1 MFKGISIERKIMI
14 VFAFITVVLFLIVG
28 TLFLNSTQTAINAS
42 KERELTTLSE
52 ETSNKIER
60 FLFERYGDIQVISES
75 PILKSNDISKDL
87 KLKYLESVRK
97 AYETY
102 DFIIVTDA
110 DGNIDLASGN
120 FDNDYS
126 YKQFFSYVS
135 SGEIFVS
142 DFLYNEKSQAYVMYF
157 ISPITDDN
165 NTLIGTVV
173 ERMNFF
179 SIDDIVKNVH
189 PGKSGYAYL
198 IDTSGKSIMGSSANI
213 PELKGPLS
221 SSQGI
226 LYSSGNNNTKY
237 ISSLN
242 PLKKYPSQTNT
253 WSLVVEEPVKE
264 AFEVTTKLR
273 NYIIIT
279 ILFSALALLV
289 LANIMTKLI
298 TRPIKRLVMKTQSA
312 AEGDFVQDISIESR
326 DEIGSLAVSFNI
338 LLSNLKSMMNQ
349 VLEVSGEI
357 ASLEEIRQY
366 VDRFFENIPSA
377 IITADNY
384 GTITSINNIA
394 CQILDCDKNA
404 VLGKNINDESISS
417 KLEPVISLIK
427 DGIEKEAVYIKHILK
442 IKSTGNKEIPVMINT
457 SIQKDSGGKLLG
469 VIGAFR
475 SLEEI
480 KNFEESMVRAKN
492 LASVGA
498 LSAGMAHEIRNPL
511 TSIKG
516 YAQFIKLE
524 LGESSALNEDI
535 DIIIN
540 EVDRLNGILDRFLA
554 FARPNQPKLESCNVN
569 DIINDIVK
577 LLSKDALPKNIIL
590 KTELETLPDSALD
603 YEQIEQAILNVAIN
617 AVQAMKD
624 GGTLTLS
631 TRYNENEKVV
641 EIGLA
646 DTGPGITNESL
657 EDIFEPFYTTKPKG
671 TGLGLAITSTIIE
684 SHKGFIE
691 VKSVPDQG
699 TQFIIKLPI
708 I

>member
-28 TLFLNSTQTAINAS
+28 ILFLNSTQTAINAS
-42 KERELTTLSE
+42 KERELTTLSQ

-60 FLFERYGDIQVISES
+60 FLFERYGDIQVISQS
-75 PILKSNDISKDL
+75 PILKSSDINKDL
-87 KLKYLESVRK
+87 KLKYLENVRK

-110 DGNIDLASGN
+110 NGNIDLASGN
-120 FDNDYS
+120 IENDSS
-126 YKQFFSYVS
+126 YKQFFSYVK

-142 DFLYNEKSQAYVMYF
+142 DFIYNEKSKSYVMYF
-157 ISPITDDN
+157 ISPIMDDN
-165 NTLIGTVV
+165 NNLIGTVV

-189 PGKSGYAYL
+189 PGKSGYAYI
-198 IDTSGKSIMGSSANI
+198 IDMSGNSIMSNSANT
-213 PELKGPLS
+213 PEIKGPLS

-226 LYSSGNNNTKY
+226 LYSTNNSIDY
-237 ISSLN
+237 ISALN
-242 PLKKYPSQTNT
+242 PLKKYPSQANT

-312 AEGDFVQDISIESR
+312 AEGDFVQDINIESR
-326 DEIGSLAVSFNI
+326 DEIGSLASSFNI

-377 IITADNY
+377 IITVDNY
-384 GTITSINNIA
+384 GTITSINSVA
-394 CQILDCDKNA
+394 CQILDCDKNT
-404 VLGKNINDESISS
+404 VLGKNINDKSISI
-417 KLEPVISLIK
+417 KLEPVINLLK

-442 IKSTGNKEIPVMINT
+442 IKGSTNKEIPVMINT

-524 LGESSALNEDI
+524 LGESNPLNEDI
-535 DIIIN
+535 NIIIN

-554 FARPNQPKLESCNVN
+554 FARPSQPKLESCNVN

-577 LLSKDALPKNIIL
+577 LLSKDTLPKNIIL
-590 KTELETLPDSALD
+590 KTELETLPDSSLD
-603 YEQIEQAILNVAIN
+603 YEQIEQAVLNVAIN
-617 AVQAMKD
+617 ALQAMKN

-631 TRYNENEKVV
+631 THYNVIEKLV
-641 EIGLA
+641 EISLA
-646 DTGPGITNESL
+646 DTGPGITNENL

-691 VKSVPDQG
+691 VKSVPEQG

>member
-1 MFKGISIERKIMI
+1 MFKEISIERKIMV
-14 VFAFITVVLFLIVG
+14 VFAFITVVLFLTVG

-120 FDNDYS
+120 FDNDNS
-126 YKQFFSYVS
+126 YKQFFSNVR

-142 DFLYNEKSQAYVMYF
+142 DFLYNEKSQSYVMYF

-165 NTLIGTVV
+165 DRLTGTVV

-198 IDTSGKSIMGSSANI
+198 IDINGKSMSSSANMPVI
-213 PELKGPLS
+213 KGPLS
-221 SSQGI
+221 SNQGI
-226 LYSSGNNNTKY
+226 LYSSGNNNTNY
-237 ISSLN
+237 ISALN
-242 PLKKYPSQTNT
+242 PLKNYPSQTNT

-312 AEGDFVQDISIESR
+312 AEGDFIQDINVESR
-326 DEIGSLAVSFNI
+326 DEIGSLAASFNI

-384 GTITSINNIA
+384 GTITSINNAA

-404 VLGKNINDESISS
+404 VLGKNINDERISS
-417 KLEPVISLIK
+417 KLEPVINLIK

-442 IKSTGNKEIPVMINT
+442 IKSNGNKEIPVMINT
-457 SIQKDSGGKLLG
+457 SIQKDSSGKLLG

-524 LGESSALNEDI
+524 LGESNALNEDI
-535 DIIIN
+535 DIIIS

-569 DIINDIVK
+569 NIINDIVK
-577 LLSKDALPKNIIL
+577 LLCKDTLPKNIIL
-590 KTELETLPDSALD
+590 KTELETLPESALD

-617 AVQAMKD
+617 AVQAMKN

-631 TRYNENEKVV
+631 TRYNESEKVV

-646 DTGPGITNESL
+646 DTGPGITNENL

-691 VKSVPDQG
+691 VKSVPEQG

>member
-28 TLFLNSTQTAINAS
+28 VLFLNSTQTAINAS

-75 PILKSNDISKDL
+75 PILKSSDISKDL
-87 KLKYLESVRK
+87 KLEYLENVRK

-110 DGNIDLASGN
+110 NGNIDLASGN
-120 FDNDYS
+120 IENDSS
-126 YKQFFSYVS
+126 YKQFFSYVK

-142 DFLYNEKSQAYVMYF
+142 DFIYNEKSKSYVMYF
-157 ISPITDDN
+157 ISPIMDDN
-165 NTLIGTVV
+165 NNLIGTVV

-189 PGKSGYAYL
+189 PGKSGYAYI
-198 IDTSGKSIMGSSANI
+198 IDMSGKYIMSSSANT
-213 PELKGPLS
+213 PEIKGPLS

-226 LYSSGNNNTKY
+226 LYSTNNSIDY
-237 ISSLN
+237 ISALN

-264 AFEVTTKLR
+264 AFEVTIKLR

-312 AEGDFVQDISIESR
+312 AEGDFIQDINVESR
-326 DEIGSLAVSFNI
+326 DEIGSLASSFNI

-377 IITADNY
+377 IITVDNY
-384 GTITSINNIA
+384 GTITSINNVA
-394 CQILDCDKNA
+394 CQILDCEKNA
-404 VLGKNINDESISS
+404 VLGKNINDESISI
-417 KLEPVISLIK
+417 KLEPVINLLK

-442 IKSTGNKEIPVMINT
+442 IKSSANNEIPVMINT
-457 SIQKDSGGKLLG
+457 SLQKDSGGKLLG

-524 LGESSALNEDI
+524 LGESNPLNEDI
-535 DIIIN
+535 NIIIN

-590 KTELETLPDSALD
+590 KTELETLPNSSLD
-603 YEQIEQAILNVAIN
+603 YEQIEQAVLNVAIN
-617 AVQAMKD
+617 AVQAMKE
-624 GGTLTLS
+624 GGILTLN
-631 TRYNENEKVV
+631 THYNAVEKLV
-641 EIGLA
+641 EISIS
-646 DTGPGITNESL
+646 DTGPGITNESF

-691 VKSVPDQG
+691 VKSVPGQG

>member
-28 TLFLNSTQTAINAS
+28 VLFLNSTQTAINAS

-75 PILKSNDISKDL
+75 PILKSSDISKDL
-87 KLKYLESVRK
+87 KLEYLENVRK

-110 DGNIDLASGN
+110 NGNIDLASGN
-120 FDNDYS
+120 IENDSS
-126 YKQFFSYVS
+126 YKQFFSYVK

-142 DFLYNEKSQAYVMYF
+142 DFIYNEKSKSYVMYF
-157 ISPITDDN
+157 ISPIMDDN
-165 NTLIGTVV
+165 NNLIGTVV

-189 PGKSGYAYL
+189 PGKSGYAYI
-198 IDTSGKSIMGSSANI
+198 IDMSGKYIMSSSANT
-213 PELKGPLS
+213 PEIKGPLS

-226 LYSSGNNNTKY
+226 LYSTNNSIDY
-237 ISSLN
+237 ISALN

-312 AEGDFVQDISIESR
+312 AEGDFIQDINVESR
-326 DEIGSLAVSFNI
+326 DEIGSLASSFNI

-377 IITADNY
+377 IITVDNY
-384 GTITSINNIA
+384 GTITSINNVA

-404 VLGKNINDESISS
+404 VLGKNINDESISI
-417 KLEPVISLIK
+417 KLEPVINLLK

-442 IKSTGNKEIPVMINT
+442 IKGSTNKEIPVMINT
-457 SIQKDSGGKLLG
+457 SYTEGFKRQ
-469 VIGAFR
+469 AAWCHR
-475 SLEEI
+475 SI
-480 KNFEESMVRAKN
+480 
-492 LASVGA
+492 
-498 LSAGMAHEIRNPL
+498 
-511 TSIKG
+511 
-516 YAQFIKLE
+516 
-524 LGESSALNEDI
+524 
-535 DIIIN
+535 
-540 EVDRLNGILDRFLA
+540 
-554 FARPNQPKLESCNVN
+554 PK
-569 DIINDIVK
+569 
-577 LLSKDALPKNIIL
+577 P
-590 KTELETLPDSALD
+590 
-603 YEQIEQAILNVAIN
+603 
-617 AVQAMKD
+617 
-624 GGTLTLS
+624 
-631 TRYNENEKVV
+631 
-641 EIGLA
+641 
-646 DTGPGITNESL
+646 
-657 EDIFEPFYTTKPKG
+657 
-671 TGLGLAITSTIIE
+671 
-684 SHKGFIE
+684 
-691 VKSVPDQG
+691 
-699 TQFIIKLPI
+699 
-708 I
+708 

>member
-1 MFKGISIERKIMI
+1 MFKGISIEKKIMI

-28 TLFLNSTQTAINAS
+28 ILFLNSTQTAINSS
-42 KERELTTLSE
+42 KERELATLSE

-75 PILKSNDISKDL
+75 PILKSSDISKDL
-87 KLKYLESVRK
+87 KLKYLENVRK

-110 DGNIDLASGN
+110 NGNIDLASGN
-120 FDNDYS
+120 IENDSS
-126 YKQFFSYVS
+126 YKQFFSYVK

-142 DFLYNEKSQAYVMYF
+142 DFIYNEKSKSYVMYF
-157 ISPITDDN
+157 ISPIMDDN
-165 NTLIGTVV
+165 NNLIGTVV

-189 PGKSGYAYL
+189 PGKSGYAY
-198 IDTSGKSIMGSSANI
+198 IVDMSGKSIMSSSANT
-213 PELKGPLS
+213 PEIKGPLS

-226 LYSSGNNNTKY
+226 LYSTNNGIDY
-237 ISSLN
+237 ISALN
-242 PLKKYPSQTNT
+242 PLKKYPSQVNT

-312 AEGDFVQDISIESR
+312 AEGDFIQDINVESR
-326 DEIGSLAVSFNI
+326 DEIGSLASSFNI

-377 IITADNY
+377 IITVDNY
-384 GTITSINNIA
+384 GTITSINNVA
-394 CQILDCDKNA
+394 CQILDCEKNA
-404 VLGKNINDESISS
+404 VLGKNINDESISM
-417 KLEPVISLIK
+417 KLEPVINLLK
-427 DGIEKEAVYIKHILK
+427 DGIKKETVYIKHILK
-442 IKSTGNKEIPVMINT
+442 IKSGGSKEIPVMINT

-524 LGESSALNEDI
+524 LGESNPLNEDI
-535 DIIIN
+535 NIIIN

-569 DIINDIVK
+569 DIMNDIVK
-577 LLSKDALPKNIIL
+577 LLSKDTLPKNIIL
-590 KTELETLPDSALD
+590 KTELETLPDSSLD
-603 YEQIEQAILNVAIN
+603 YEQIEQAVLNVAIN
-617 AVQAMKD
+617 AVQAMKN
-624 GGTLTLS
+624 GGTLTLN
-631 TRYNENEKVV
+631 THYNSIEKLV
-641 EIGLA
+641 EITLA
-646 DTGPGITNESL
+646 DTGPGIKTENI

-691 VKSVPDQG
+691 VKSAPEQG
-699 TQFIIKLPI
+699 TKFIIKLPI

>member
-28 TLFLNSTQTAINAS
+28 ILFLNSTQTAINAS

-75 PILKSNDISKDL
+75 PILKSSDISKDL
-87 KLKYLESVRK
+87 KLKYLENVRK

-110 DGNIDLASGN
+110 NGNIDLASGN
-120 FDNDYS
+120 IENDSS
-126 YKQFFSYVS
+126 YKQFFSYVK

-142 DFLYNEKSQAYVMYF
+142 DFIYNEKSKSYVMYF
-157 ISPITDDN
+157 ISPIMDDN
-165 NTLIGTVV
+165 NNLIGTVV

-189 PGKSGYAYL
+189 PGKSGYAYI
-198 IDTSGKSIMGSSANI
+198 IDMTGKYIMSSSANT
-213 PELKGPLS
+213 PEIKGPLS

-226 LYSSGNNNTKY
+226 LYSTNNSIDY
-237 ISSLN
+237 ISALN

-312 AEGDFVQDISIESR
+312 AEGDFVQDINVESR
-326 DEIGSLAVSFNI
+326 DEIGSLASSFNI

-384 GTITSINNIA
+384 GTITSINNAA

-404 VLGKNINDESISS
+404 VLGKNINDESISI
-417 KLEPVISLIK
+417 KLEPVINLLK

-442 IKSTGNKEIPVMINT
+442 IKSSTNKEIPVMINT

-524 LGESSALNEDI
+524 LGESNPLNEDI
-535 DIIIN
+535 NIIIN

-569 DIINDIVK
+569 DIIRDIVK
-577 LLSKDALPKNIIL
+577 LLSKDTLPKNIIL
-590 KTELETLPDSALD
+590 KTELETIPNSSLD
-603 YEQIEQAILNVAIN
+603 YEQIEQAVLNVAIN
-617 AVQAMKD
+617 ALQAMKN
-624 GGTLTLS
+624 GGTLTLN
-631 TRYNENEKVV
+631 THYNAFEKLV
-641 EIGLA
+641 EISIA
-646 DTGPGITNESL
+646 DTGPGITNENL

-691 VKSVPDQG
+691 VKSAPEQG

>member
-28 TLFLNSTQTAINAS
+28 ILFLNSTQTAINAS

-75 PILKSNDISKDL
+75 PILKSSDISKDL
-87 KLKYLESVRK
+87 KLKYLENVRK

-110 DGNIDLASGN
+110 NGTIDLASGN
-120 FDNDYS
+120 IENDS
-126 YKQFFSYVS
+126 TYKQFFSYVK

-142 DFLYNEKSQAYVMYF
+142 DFIYNEKNKSYVMYF
-157 ISPITDDN
+157 ISPIMDDN
-165 NTLIGTVV
+165 NNLIGTVV

-189 PGKSGYAYL
+189 PGKSGYAYI
-198 IDTSGKSIMGSSANI
+198 IDMSGKSIMSSANT
-213 PELKGPLS
+213 PEIKGPLS

-226 LYSSGNNNTKY
+226 LYSTNDSIDY
-237 ISSLN
+237 ISALN
-242 PLKKYPSQTNT
+242 PLKKYSSQANT

-312 AEGDFVQDISIESR
+312 AEGDFIQDINVESR
-326 DEIGSLAVSFNI
+326 DEIGSLASSFNI

-384 GTITSINNIA
+384 GTITSINNVA

-404 VLGKNINDESISS
+404 VLGKNINDESISIN
-417 KLEPVISLIK
+417 LEPVINLLK

-442 IKSTGNKEIPVMINT
+442 IKGSTEKEIPVMINT
-457 SIQKDSGGKLLG
+457 SLQKDSSGKLLG

-524 LGESSALNEDI
+524 LGESNPLNEDI
-535 DIIIN
+535 NIIIN

-577 LLSKDALPKNIIL
+577 LLSKDTLPKNIIL

-603 YEQIEQAILNVAIN
+603 YEQIEQAVLNVAIN
-617 AVQAMKD
+617 AVQAMKN
-624 GGTLTLS
+624 GGTLTLN
-631 TRYNENEKVV
+631 THYNAIEKLV
-641 EIGLA
+641 EISIS
-646 DTGPGITNESL
+646 DTGPGIKTESL

-691 VKSVPDQG
+691 VKSAPEQG